1 MIKIGIVGPRGL
13 ATVEGFRSFEDVEIT
28 AFCDINEEILNN
40 CAAAYNIPK
49 KYRVYEDMLESD
61 IDAVLIA
68 SPMQCHVP
76 QADAK
81 PAHEIPK
88 GAKVER
94 VVKVKVQPSSSAA
107 VTALTSG
114 SSPEADA
121 TIPPFNPVTVDMSLI
136 RLKDQSRR
144 VIASSPDGAIVG
156 GVDIPVEAARQARAL
171 KWAAGGTWNP
181 ADRSWGAWVQRDVG
195 PLVLGAD
202 ALQVREPVQSGGRL
216 RWVGLVRA
224 GIRW

>member
-1 MIKIGIVGPRGL
+1 MTWTGKPAAWALAAGLIFAGGIGTGWMLWRPS
-13 ATVEGFRSFEDVEIT
+13 APKVESYAREQKQKDGST
-28 AFCDINEEILNN
+28 ILER
-40 CAAAYNIPK
+40 K
-49 KYRVYEDMLESD
+49 
-61 IDAVLIA
+61 
-68 SPMQCHVP
+68 P

-88 GAKVER
+88 GAKAER
-94 VVKVKVQPSSSAA
+94 AVQIKVQPSSSAA
-107 VTALTSG
+107 VTARTSG
-114 SSPEADA
+114 SSPEAAA
-121 TIPPFNPVTVDMSLI
+121 TIPPFNPVTLDLSLI

-181 ADRSWGAWVQRDVG
+181 ADRSWGAWAQRDVG

-202 ALQVREPVQSGGRL
+202 ALQVREPVQAGGRL